1 MAFGA
6 TIASSVGWNLEPPL
20 LAEAGLVVAAYAL
33 RAHSLARRSRP
44 VPAWRQGCF
53 YLGVLL
59 LLAALV
65 SPIDTIGE
73 SRAFWVHMAQHLLIG
88 DLAPLAILLGLT
100 GPLLRPVLAVPIVSR
115 LRILAMPLVA
125 LPLWALA
132 LYAWH
137 LPALYEAALE
147 HPALHALEHLS
158 FFAGGMVMWAAVIEP
173 IPGPGWFGAGAKAAY
188 VLAVRTLAAVLASV
202 FIWAGTPLYPGYGPA
217 ERAWGISPLTDQQI
231 AGAIMFIEG
240 AIVTLAVFAW
250 LFLRWEREAELRQ
263 SLLDAGADARV
274 ASRTARYGR
283 RSPAL
288 PRSSPPPAAPDRS
301 GG

>member
-1 MAFGA
+1 MMQFGM
-6 TIASSVGWNLEPPL
+6 TVGDWNLDPL
-20 LAEAGLVVAAYAL
+20 LLGAAAVVVAAYAV
-33 RAHSLARRSRP
+33 RAHSLAASGRGVPGRRQ
-44 VPAWRQGCF
+44 ACF
-53 YLGVLL
+53 YCGIGL

-73 SRAFWVHMAQHLLIG
+73 SRLFWVHMAQHLLIG

-100 GPLLRPVLAVPIVSR
+100 GPLLRPILAAPLVPRLRVLAF
-115 LRILAMPLVA
+115 PLVA
-125 LPLWALA
+125 LPLWALV

-137 LPALYEAALE
+137 LPALYEAAID
-147 HPALHALEHLS
+147 HPAIHALEHIT
-158 FFAGGMVMWAAVIEP
+158 FFTAGLAMWAAVIEP
-173 IPGPGWFGAGAKAAY
+173 MPGPSWFGAGAKAAY
-188 VLAVRTLAAVLASV
+188 VLVVRTVAAVLASV
-202 FIWAGTPLYPGYGPA
+202 FIWAGSALYPVYGEG
-217 ERAWGISPLTDQQI
+217 ERISGVSALADQQI

-240 AIVTLAVFAW
+240 AFVTLAVFAW

-288 PRSSPPPAAPDRS
+288 PRSSPPPAAPGRPS
-301 GG
+301 E